1 MIIETYKIG
10 ALYYIKNPYR
20 RDLDSFVT
28 TPAELSKII
37 EKNTTSYLP
46 IIYEVEF
53 FKQIPKFKKLTK
65 TELKKL
71 FGEQLAEKQ
80 KGWHKDHYNYNK
92 AESWEIKPA
101 KRKIPA
107 RNYSKR

>member
-10 ALYYIKNPYR
+10 GLYYIKNQYR
-20 RDLDSFVT
+20 RDLDCFVT
-28 TPAELSKII
+28 SSAELSKII
-37 EKNTTSYLP
+37 ENTTSYLP
-46 IIYEVEF
+46 IIYLVEF
-53 FKQIPKFKKLTK
+53 WKQIPKFKKLTK
-65 TELKKL
+65 TELKRL
-71 FGEQLAEKQ
+71 IGEQLAEKQ

>member
-20 RDLDSFVT
+20 RDLDCFVT
-28 TPAELSKII
+28 SIAELNKII
-37 EKNTTSYLP
+37 ENTTSYLP
-46 IIYEVEF
+46 IIYLVEF
-53 FKQIPKFKKLTK
+53 WKQIPKFKKLTK

-80 KGWHKDHYNYNK
+80 RGWHKEHYNYNK
-92 AESWEIKPA
+92 AEKWEVKPS

-107 RNYSKR
+107 RNYSK